1 MMNIAIVGATG
12 NVGRKILEVLE
23 KKNFSLENLYLV
35 ASSKSA
41 GSKITFKDKE
51 LEVFDLEKFDFS
63 KAKITFFA
71 AGGKISENY
80 ATKAAQHSIVIDN
93 SSFYRMDPDV
103 PLIVPQVNSED
114 LKKIKKNIIANP
126 NCSTAQL
133 VIALKP
139 LHDAFKIK
147 RVVTSTYQSVSGGG
161 KAPMDEL
168 IEQTKLFLDNREIK
182 SKNFTKQI
190 AFNAIPHIDV
200 FADDGYTKEELKMTN
215 ETKKILD
222 PKIELTATCVR
233 LPVLVS
239 HSESVNIEFEKPF
252 TIDKVRQLLD
262 NADGCKVVDERKD
275 GGYSTPIEAAGKN
288 DTFISRIR
296 EDKTINNG
304 LNLWIVSD
312 NLLRGAALNAVEIAE
327 TLIKNN
333 FYGK

>member
-1 MMNIAIVGATG
+1 MNIAIVGATG

-23 KKNFSLENLYLV
+23 KKELKIDNLYLV
-35 ASSKSA
+35 ASSKSL
-41 GSKITFKDKE
+41 GKNIKFRGKGY
-51 LEVFDLEKFDFS
+51 EVVDLDNFDFS

-71 AGGKISENY
+71 AGGNISKKFAE
-80 ATKAAQHSIVIDN
+80 KASKKSLVIDN

-103 PLIVPQVNSED
+103 PLIVPQVNSD
-114 LKKIKKNIIANP
+114 HLNRIKKNIVANP

-139 LHDAFKIK
+139 LHDQFVIK
-147 RVVTSTYQSVSGGG
+147 RIVVSTYQSVSGGG

-168 IEQTKLFLDNREIK
+168 IEQTKSVLNGEKVK

-200 FADDGYTKEELKMTN
+200 FSEDGYTKEELKMTS

-222 PKIELTATCVR
+222 EKIDLTATCVR
-233 LPVLVS
+233 IPISVS
-239 HSESVNIEFEKPF
+239 HSESVNIQFEKSF
-252 TIDKVRQLLD
+252 TLKKVRDLL
-262 NADGCKVVDERKD
+262 NNFDGCKVIDERTD
-275 GGYSTPIEAAGKN
+275 GGYSTPLEAEGKN
-288 DTFISRIR
+288 ETFISRIR

-327 TLIKNN
+327 MLIKNN

>member
-1 MMNIAIVGATG
+1 MNIAIVGATG

-23 KKNFSLENLYLV
+23 KKELLVENIFLL
-35 ASSKSA
+35 ASSKSE
-41 GSKITFKDKE
+41 GLKITFKGKDHE
-51 LEVFDLEKFDFS
+51 VLNLETFDFS
-63 KAKITFFA
+63 KVKITFFA
-71 AGGKISENY
+71 AGGKISE
-80 ATKAAQHSIVIDN
+80 AFAEKAAKYSIVIDN
-93 SSFYRMDPDV
+93 SSFYRMDPEV
-103 PLIVPQVNSED
+103 PLIVPQVNSNH
-114 LKKIKKNIIANP
+114 LKDIKKNIISNP

-139 LHDAFKIK
+139 LHDLFAIK
-147 RVVTSTYQSVSGGG
+147 RIVVSTYQSVSGGG

-168 IEQTKLFLDNREIK
+168 IEQTKLVLQNKKVK

-200 FADDGYTKEELKMTN
+200 FDEEGYTKEELKMTY

-222 PKIELTATCVR
+222 NNIELTATCVR

-239 HSESVNIEFEKPF
+239 HSESLNIEFQKPF
-252 TIDKVRQLLD
+252 SIEKVREAL
-262 NADGCKVVDERKD
+262 NSFEGCKVIDERSD
-275 GGYSTPIEAAGKN
+275 GGYITPLEAEGSEK
-288 DTFISRIR
+288 TFISRIR
-296 EDKTINNG
+296 RDKTIENG
-304 LNLWIVSD
+304 INLWIVSD